1 MRLISTRDLRNTP
14 GRIRKWLADEDLV
27 LTSGGTPVA
36 YMVGIEGDDLE
47 SVLALMRRLRAQ
59 RAVSHMRRQAVE
71 KGRDAMSI
79 EEVQSEVKRARRERA
94 ARR

>member
-1 MRLISTRDLRNTP
+1 MRWISTRDLRNTP
-14 GRIRKWLADEDLV
+14 GKVRKWLADEDLV

-47 SVLALMRRLRAQ
+47 GVLSLMRRLRAQ
-59 RAVSHMRRQAVE
+59 RAVSRMRREAAE
-71 KGRDAMSI
+71 EGRDSMPI
-79 EEVQSEVKRARRERA
+79 EEIQSEVRRTRRERT

>member
-1 MRLISTRDLRNTP
+1 MRWISTRDLRNTP
-14 GRIRKWLADEDLV
+14 GKVRKWLADEDLV

-47 SVLALMRRLRAQ
+47 GVLSLMRRLRAQ
-59 RAVSHMRRQAVE
+59 RALSHMRREAAE
-71 KGRDAMSI
+71 EGRDSMPI
-79 EEVQSEVKRARRERA
+79 EEIQSEVRRTRRERT